1 MHYRSVHFVRNLL
14 LNAAA
19 VVTLLVCSMALGQS
33 LGAVRMNKLSIMDP
47 MAAEVVADLDVAK
60 LLSMEKGQQVE
71 VAVGALRSVNLTS
84 ERVLIGQDGVRTWV
98 GTTSPEDGAMR
109 SHISEVDGYVY
120 GRIVTPTSTYVVIVN
135 GPQQPTVVWDLA
147 AMGKTH
153 PLRVKPDYVVPAV
166 LGPSVAAHVAARDHQ
181 KAMPTPQTTI
191 DIMVVYTNA
200 LLTRFGSVPL
210 VNARINNLIALANDS
225 YVRSEVAITLHLV
238 RVESTTYTNS
248 NDNLIALNDIT
259 AGAGAFST
267 VAATRNAYAADLVVL
282 LRPFDYTPQ
291 IDCGIAHLGGFG
303 QTALLSQYGYSVV
316 SEGSDLGGSNFL
328 CRDETLVHE
337 IGHNMGL
344 MHDRGEIMASN
355 GGNIFYGATSYGF
368 GYVVPATNPTVG
380 DIMSY
385 ANRVVSCFSSPA
397 VYRQGPVVGLSG
409 GSCNV
414 TPTTG
419 DVLGVPASNI
429 ANSADTAAALNF
441 VRVAVSNFRS
451 PPSNTISG
459 TINNGGPLSGIT
471 FCLKSS
477 VAGGSCTA
485 SSLSGSYTCTVPA
498 GWSGQLHAAGPSGFR
513 INPQTFTNVTTNLTN
528 QNPVVQA
535 VGACNLDVDNNG
547 LIEASTDGVAILRR
561 MMGVGVGAFGD
572 LVGASCAGN
581 NTASAIFN
589 ATASNYNATAGT
601 STTTAARDGMVILRA
616 MRGLTGTSVTNGLGL
631 ASETGAANTT
641 WPQLQTWLN
650 TTCGT
655 NF

>member
-1 MHYRSVHFVRNLL
+1 MHLRSVQFARNLL
-14 LNAAA
+14 LIAAA
-19 VVTLLVCSMALGQS
+19 WLSLLACSLALGQS
-33 LGAVRMNKLSIMDP
+33 LGAGRMNKLSIMDP
-47 MAAEVVADLDVAK
+47 MASEVVADLDASK
-60 LLSMEKGQQVE
+60 LLSAPKGQKVD
-71 VAVGALRSVNLTS
+71 VSVGAFRSVNLTS
-84 ERVLIGQDGVRTWV
+84 ERVLIGQNGVRTWV
-98 GTTSPEDGAMR
+98 GATSPEEGATR
-109 SHISEVDGYVY
+109 SYISEVDGYVY
-120 GRIVTPTSTYVVIVN
+120 GRIVTPASTYVVIVN
-135 GPQQPTVVWDLA
+135 GPQQPTLVWDLA
-147 AMGKTH
+147 SMGMTH
-153 PLRVKPDYVVPAV
+153 PLRLKPDYVVPEV
-166 LGPSVAAHVAARDHQ
+166 LGPSVATQMAAPDQQ
-181 KAMPTPQTTI
+181 KAMPSPQTTI
-191 DIMVVYTNA
+191 DVMVVYTNA
-200 LLTRFGSVPL
+200 LLTRFGTVPL
-210 VNARINNLIALANDS
+210 VNARINNLIAQANDS
-225 YVRSEVAITLHLV
+225 YVRSEVAITLRLV
-238 RVESTTYTNS
+238 RTESTTYTNS
-248 NDNLIALNDIT
+248 NDNLVALNDIT
-259 AGAGAFST
+259 SGAGAFST
-267 VAATRNAYAADLVVL
+267 IAATRNAYGADLVVL

-303 QTALLSQYGYSVV
+303 QTVLLSQYGYSVV
-316 SEGSDLGGSNFL
+316 SEGNDLGGSNFL

-337 IGHNMGL
+337 VGHNMGL

-441 VRVAVSNFRS
+441 VRVAVSNFRT

-459 TINNGGPLSGIT
+459 TINNGSPLSGIT

-485 SSLSGSYTCTVPA
+485 SLASGSYTCTVPA
-498 GWSGQLHAAGPSGFR
+498 GWSGQLHAAGPAGFR
-513 INPQTFTNVTTNLTN
+513 IKPQTFTNVTTNLTN

-535 VGACNLDVDNNG
+535 VGACSLDVDNNG
-547 LIEASTDGVAILRR
+547 LIEPSSDGVAILRR
-561 MMGVGVGAFGD
+561 MMGMNVGAFSG
-572 LVGASCAGN
+572 LAGSCAA
-581 NTASAIFN
+581 NTSASAIFT
-589 ATASNYNATAGT
+589 ATSSNYNVTAGT

-616 MRGLTGTSVTNGLGL
+616 MQGLTGTSVTNGLGL
-631 ASETGAANTT
+631 ASETGAANTS

-650 TTCGT
+650 STCGT